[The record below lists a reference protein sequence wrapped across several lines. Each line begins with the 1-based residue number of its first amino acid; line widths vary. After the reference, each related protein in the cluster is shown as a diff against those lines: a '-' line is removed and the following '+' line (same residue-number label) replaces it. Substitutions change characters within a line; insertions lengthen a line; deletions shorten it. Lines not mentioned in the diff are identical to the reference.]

1 MYSKSLRL
9 KISLALNWKI
19 EIDQMKKTFIST
31 KRIQQSIV
39 ESHFLE
45 KFMQYTYSKF
55 SKCFPLSMLLQRGN
69 PFHQHKK
76 YSEDTCRLK
85 RLVITWYVKEIT
97 QNVENILSF
106 KGNNKAK
113 RQMDSQMCRKRR
125 QGRGLP
131 IWRAAQNTTG
141 MYYCEQ

>member
-45 KFMQYTYSKF
+45 KSKF
-55 SKCFPLSMLLQRGN
+55 SKCFPFHATGN

-97 QNVENILSF
+97 
-106 KGNNKAK
+106 
-113 RQMDSQMCRKRR
+113 
-125 QGRGLP
+125 
-131 IWRAAQNTTG
+131 
-141 MYYCEQ
+141 

>member
-45 KFMQYTYSKF
+45 KIYVVHLFQIFKM
-55 SKCFPLSMLLQRGN
+55 FP
-69 PFHQHKK
+69 PFHATAERKSFSSTQ
-76 YSEDTCRLK
+76 
-85 RLVITWYVKEIT
+85 EI
-97 QNVENILSF
+97 
-106 KGNNKAK
+106 
-113 RQMDSQMCRKRR
+113 
-125 QGRGLP
+125 
-131 IWRAAQNTTG
+131 
-141 MYYCEQ
+141 